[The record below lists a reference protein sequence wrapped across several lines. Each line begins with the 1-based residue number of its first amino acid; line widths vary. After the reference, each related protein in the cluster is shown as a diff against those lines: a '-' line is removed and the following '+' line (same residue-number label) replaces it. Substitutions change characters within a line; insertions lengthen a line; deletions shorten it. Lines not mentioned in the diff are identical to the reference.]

1 MVVGV
6 NFPMAFVHAPSKAGP
21 KGFVLVFLCLPGYWD
36 SLSASFLLPLAPLS
50 EGEARSG
57 RELGERLGRDPAA
70 GRFPPLRGGVRRA
83 GESRK
88 QLGSY

>member
-36 SLSASFLLPLAPLS
+36 SLSASFLLPLAPS
-50 EGEARSG
+50 QRGKRK
-57 RELGERLGRDPAA
+57 A
-70 GRFPPLRGGVRRA
+70 GKNLTKDLAENPQPVGFPL
-83 GESRK
+83 
-88 QLGSY
+88 

>member
-36 SLSASFLLPLAPLS
+36 SLSASFLLPLAPS
-50 EGEARSG
+50 QRGKREAG
-57 RELGERLGRDPAA
+57 KNLTKDLAENPQPVG
-70 GRFPPLRGGVRRA
+70 FPL
-83 GESRK
+83 
-88 QLGSY
+88 